1 MPKVSV
7 IIPTYNRMPLVK
19 EAIDSVL
26 QQSFSDFELIIVDDG
41 STDGTHELIETIKEP
56 RIKYFYKENGGVAS
70 ARNFGYAKA
79 RGEFICN
86 LDSDDLWEPNF
97 LEVMI
102 SELEEHSNYGAA
114 YCRRKILHQN
124 GRVVEDKNMEEP
136 KSGRVTEELFLKK
149 SLVPIHTSGTCFR
162 SQSIE
167 GFRYEESLQNAADYD
182 YWLRISTEIK
192 FLFVPECSFIYRKDH
207 DVNPRKAFS
216 RVNANRI
223 RIIERFYYRTGGDK
237 IIPRNQARHKI
248 SHAYHSVGKTH
259 YRMKNRA
266 AAIFLYKSAIRYWP
280 YDIRLYP
287 NLLRALLL
295 SKQGDSLPKWRMPEP
310 LPTI

>member
-7 IIPTYNRMPLVK
+7 IIPTYNRRPLVK
-19 EAIDSVL
+19 EAADSAL
-26 QQSFSDFELIIVDDG
+26 RQSFSDFEVIVVDDG
-41 STDGTHELIETIKEP
+41 STDNTYELVEAAKDP

-70 ARNFGYAKA
+70 ARNFGYARA
-79 RGEFICN
+79 RGQFICN
-86 LDSDDLWEPNF
+86 LDSDDLWKHNF

-102 SELEEHSNYGAA
+102 RKLEQNTDYGAA
-114 YCRRKILHQN
+114 YASRTVLYPDDTVK
-124 GRVVEDKNMEEP
+124 EDCVTKHP
-136 KSGRVTEELFLKK
+136 KSGWITEELFLRK
-149 SLVPIHTSGTCFR
+149 SLVPVHTSGTCFR
-162 SQSIE
+162 RNSLK
-167 GFRYEESLQNAADYD
+167 GFCYEELLENAADYD
-182 YWLRISTEIK
+182 FWLRISTKIK

-223 RIIERFYYRTGGDK
+223 RIIERFYYRIGGDR

-259 YRMKNRA
+259 YRMKNRT
-266 AAIFLYKSAIRYWP
+266 AAIFLYKSAIQYWP